1 MLTFEHVRKNYDSK
15 RVLEDCSISFEPG
28 KVYALVGPNGTG
40 KSTLM
45 KAAAGLVKIK
55 GSQSEQRARN
65 TLLTCPPNHSI
76 MTICGFGMSRHFTR
90 ISLPILTQTYSTAC
104 SHLWS

>member
-15 RVLEDCSISFEPG
+15 RVLDDCSISFEPG

-45 KAAAGLVKIK
+45 KAAAGLVKINGGTLTYK
-55 GSQSEQRARN
+55 GQPLKNGIAAFFSGKQ
-65 TLLTCPPNHSI
+65 
-76 MTICGFGMSRHFTR
+76 
-90 ISLPILTQTYSTAC
+90 SLPVPRWYCVTVPQVRGLRSGTFPR
-104 SHLWS
+104 LGE